1 LGDREDK
8 DLLPFARGRLVS
20 NFDLLKEYWRVARE
34 RGREDLVEAA
44 MLSEPD
50 YRRVAQAV
58 VEEGG
63 RISLGDL
70 WDKLTKELEER
81 IDPEIAL
88 EAAKRAGYN
97 VDAETARNLVA
108 RQLAAWLIE
117 AAEYWNFIST
127 SEPREGEESSG
138 REGEQEE
145 AGEGEPNGGR

>member
-1 LGDREDK
+1 LSDREDK

-20 NFDLLKEYWRVARE
+20 SFDILKEYWRVARE

-50 YRRVAQAV
+50 YRRVAQV
-58 VEEGG
+58 VIEEGG

-70 WDKLTKELEER
+70 WDKLAKELEER

-88 EAAKRAGYN
+88 EAARRAGYN
-97 VDAETARNLVA
+97 VDAETARSLVA

-127 SEPREGEESSG
+127 SEPREEGESGGEGGEAREEESSG
-138 REGEQEE
+138 
-145 AGEGEPNGGR
+145 GR